1 MMMWRTRMSTLA
13 GPTRRLFEP
22 EHADYR
28 ESFRRFLAEEVLPNR
43 DAWAAAHVVPRELFA
58 QAAAHGFL
66 AMAVPEEYGGSDV
79 DDYRF
84 NVVLA
89 EAAAHMGAGAAFAGP
104 MLHTDVCLPY
114 LLNAANDDQRGRWLP
129 KVASGESI
137 LAIAM
142 TEPGTGS
149 DLASIQTR
157 AERQD
162 DLYLLNGQKTFITNG
177 LNCDQVIVAAKTD
190 PEKSHAGISLLVV
203 DAAARGVVK
212 GRPIEKLGQHA
223 SDTTELFFEDV
234 VVPVEDRLGEEGS
247 GFVQLMEKLVPERLI
262 LAVSSIAG
270 CERTLEQTLAYVK
283 ERHAFGQ
290 PIGSFQ
296 NSRFAMAEMRTET
309 TIGRTFIDELIRR
322 HCDGEVTVAEAA
334 MAKWW
339 TTELLGRVT
348 DGCLQLHGGYGYTR
362 EYEVG
367 QAWIDARVARIYAG
381 TNEIMKEIVGRS
393 MGL

>member
-1 MMMWRTRMSTLA
+1 MATMTSPKRA
-13 GPTRRLFEP
+13 LFEP
-22 EHADYR
+22 EHEDYR
-28 ESFRRFLAEEVLPNR
+28 ESFSKFLTQEVVPHQAEWEQ
-43 DAWAAAHVVPRELFA
+43 AHVVSRELFTK
-58 QAAAHGFL
+58 AAGHGFL
-66 AMAVPEEYGGSDV
+66 AMAVPEEYGGPGV

-89 EAAAHMGAGAAFAGP
+89 EEATRSGVGAAFGGP

-114 LLNAANDDQRGRWLP
+114 ILSAASEEQKQRWLP
-129 KVASGESI
+129 GIASGESI

-149 DLASIQTR
+149 DLAAIQTR
-157 AERQD
+157 AKLEGD
-162 DLYLLNGQKTFITNG
+162 AYVLNGQKTFITNG

-190 PEKSHAGISLLVV
+190 PDASHAGMSLLVV
-203 DAAARGVVK
+203 DADSPGFTK
-212 GRPIEKLGQHA
+212 GKPIEKLGQHA

-234 VVPVEDRLGEEGS
+234 EVPAENLLGDEGS
-247 GFVQLMEKLVPERLI
+247 GFFQLMEKLVPERLI

-270 CERTLEQTLAYVK
+270 CERVFAGTLDYVK
-283 ERHAFGQ
+283 ERKAFGR

-296 NSRFAMAEMRTET
+296 NSRFAMAEMKTEI
-309 TIGRTFIDELIRR
+309 TITRTFVDELISR
-322 HCDGEVTVAEAA
+322 HCDGQVAVEEAA

-348 DGCLQLHGGYGYTR
+348 DRCLQLHGGYGYTR
-362 EYEVG
+362 EYAIG
-367 QAWIDARVARIYAG
+367 QAWIDARITRIYAG
-381 TNEIMKEIVGRS
+381 TTEIMKELIGRS